1 MAKKTN
7 KTEDQFAQVED
18 ALTKTEQFIE
28 DNQKILTKIIGG
40 VVIIIALIIGFQ
52 NFYIKPLE
60 NRAQSD
66 MYMAEIYFE
75 KDSFNLALNGDGQYF
90 GFLDV
95 ADKYSITKV
104 GDLANYYAGVCYLN
118 LSEYENAIKF
128 LSDFSS
134 NDIILSSIALGCIGD
149 AYMELGDLDSALDS
163 YKDACQNSENDF
175 TSPMYMFKQASIYE
189 KQGDYIKALDI
200 YNDIKNNFKNSRE
213 ANGIEKYISRAQTI
227 IRK

>member
-1 MAKKTN
+1 MAKNNDNNT
-7 KTEDQFAQVED
+7 DQFEQIGE
-18 ALTKTEQFIE
+18 TISKTEQFIE
-28 DNQKILTKIIGG
+28 QNKKRLSIITS
-40 VVIIIALIIGFQ
+40 VVIGLVVIVFLYNNKWLPA
-52 NFYIKPLE
+52 KSSE
-60 NRAQSD
+60 AHSD
-66 MYMAEIYFE
+66 MYMAQIYFE
-75 KDSFNLALNGDGQYF
+75 QDSFNLALNGDGQYF

-175 TSPMYMFKQASIYE
+175 TSPMYMFKLASIYE